1 MTKRNANSVD
11 RTQDLQISCRLIFL
25 QSGALPTEL
34 SPLFIFLKLF
44 VLFSISM
51 TVFAIWLPKV
61 LNSFYYHVLMFFY
74 LNIIF

>member
-11 RTQDLQISCRLIFL
+11 RTQDLQISCRLISL

-51 TVFAIWLPKV
+51 TSFAIWLSKV
-61 LNSFYYHVLMFFY
+61 LNSFYYHVLMFVY
-74 LNIIF
+74 LNINF